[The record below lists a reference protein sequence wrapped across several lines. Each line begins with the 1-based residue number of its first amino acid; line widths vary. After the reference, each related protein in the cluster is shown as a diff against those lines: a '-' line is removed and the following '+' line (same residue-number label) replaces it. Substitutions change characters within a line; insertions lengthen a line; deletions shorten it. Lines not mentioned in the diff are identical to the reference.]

1 MTPTKTVSDTT
12 VEPGQVVTYTVT
24 DDELVRVEHPSDAH
38 NIVVTDAIP
47 TGVVVNAATI
57 TGGGALTGA
66 GVNGGGVITWTVTGP
81 VNPGAALTYTYQAS
95 LAPSGTLTSAA
106 LTNTF
111 RVNAYESLPSG
122 GRAYTGTT
130 APRTV
135 TPQFPALTTA
145 KTTPAGTVA
154 YVGQALPFRITTSI
168 ASAQATDV
176 AITDTLPANWTYVTG
191 SAQVTDA
198 AAVTT
203 QIEPAV
209 SVAGNV
215 TTLTWSGLGSADPG
229 QSVIVN
235 YEAFPTAAALTTPGV
250 GASVAHTNTAR
261 ASAKDATGATGNL
274 TGPYQSNTA
283 TATARIHSADLS
295 VAKTHTGSPAA
306 GQSFSWKVRVT
317 NLGPDTAVGAFTVT
331 DTLPTG
337 VTLSSATGDGWSCTT
352 ADPIVCQ
359 RTAPGD
365 TLASGASFADIT
377 VTVATPASAADG
389 ATFTINA
396 TVTACTYDPVVPNNS
411 TADTVTLTQPG
422 GSGDREAVHRP
433 GRRRTGAPAGR

>member
-1 MTPTKTVSDTT
+1 MDRDRPG
-12 VEPGQVVTYTVT
+12 EP
-24 DDELVRVEHPSDAH
+24 RS
-38 NIVVTDAIP
+38 
-47 TGVVVNAATI
+47 
-57 TGGGALTGA
+57 
-66 GVNGGGVITWTVTGP
+66 
-81 VNPGAALTYTYQAS
+81 LTYTYQAS
-95 LAPSGTLTSAA
+95 LAPSGTPTSAA

-111 RVNAYESLPSG
+111 RVNAYESLLSG
-122 GRAYTGTT
+122 GRA
-130 APRTV
+130 
-135 TPQFPALTTA
+135 QPARPPCARSRRCSRLSTTA

-191 SAQVTDA
+191 FAQVMDA

-337 VTLSSATGDGWSCTT
+337 VTLSSATGDG
-352 ADPIVCQ
+352 
-359 RTAPGD
+359 
-365 TLASGASFADIT
+365 
-377 VTVATPASAADG
+377 
-389 ATFTINA
+389 
-396 TVTACTYDPVVPNNS
+396 
-411 TADTVTLTQPG
+411 
-422 GSGDREAVHRP
+422 
-433 GRRRTGAPAGR
+433 